1 MEFPF
6 PQQVVDAIHQMIGD
20 SSQDVA
26 SQTLRVNVVEL
37 RCVDKRGARP
47 VLSAATRGALLPR
60 GAAKRFSAH
69 KPLMSRSMLKS
80 APMRLTASSSLASR
94 DSS

>member
-1 MEFPF
+1 MK
-6 PQQVVDAIHQMIGD
+6 
-20 SSQDVA
+20 A
-26 SQTLRVNVVEL
+26 SQCVRVDRLATATWRESL
-37 RCVDKRGARP
+37 ARSAP
-47 VLSAATRGALLPR
+47 IQCLSAATRGALLPR